1 MVFNSGVCWLLGFDV
16 VIFENHAYQVC
27 CTQHLG
33 DSKFDKHGFCS

>member
-27 CTQHLG
+27 CFVAQ
-33 DSKFDKHGFCS
+33 